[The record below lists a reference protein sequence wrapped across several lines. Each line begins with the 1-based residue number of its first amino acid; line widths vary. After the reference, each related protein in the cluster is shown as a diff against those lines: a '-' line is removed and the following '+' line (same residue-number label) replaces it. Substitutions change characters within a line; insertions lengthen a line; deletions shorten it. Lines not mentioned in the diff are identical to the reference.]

1 MEKEYTVK
9 EIVNLPNDEIDNIQN
24 QINAHN
30 LEVIERSHNNNRI
43 NDTDYDYLLDFYTD
57 GMDVY
62 REVYRTVYECFKRPD
77 RTCAFDP
84 ATGKTETD
92 INGKPINYGLKAVT
106 PFTCTRLEYVDA
118 YNNPIY
124 VIFPRMKKAE
134 RAIEKLESKYNKD
147 YAQECIKAADLVF
160 INEDRE
166 AFAEKLCNISKG
178 NTKLNDILRLTI
190 TSKYLSGISRI
201 NDVLNETCSAKNSR
215 AHINKSKTR
224 NRFKMPLSKNK
235 KRYYDVKMFMHQKT
249 TDGKTLNVEIQL
261 KVQDLYNA
269 DIRTHKLYENIRTIE
284 AELATGKDL
293 LEPSEIRQRE
303 AKIKILENRVRQINE
318 NAIHLY
324 DMRVLDKARRIED
337 DGYRP
342 LRILP
347 DNEDGTYNQCRQ
359 LIKDEYLVEAYDNFD
374 PHAAFSEQDE
384 VNKLCFL
391 RLIGKIDHSFD
402 ETAPD
407 AFNTVN
413 NMFTEISMAEKERFN
428 GINEVAVR
436 YQKTVQQKVSRK
448 YKEDM
453 EAETSVSAISTRN
466 NRGR

>member
-30 LEVIERSHNNNRI
+30 LEVIERAHDQRQI

-84 ATGKTETD
+84 STGKTETD
-92 INGKPINYGLKAVT
+92 ANGKPINYGLKAVT
-106 PFTCTRLEYVDA
+106 PFTCTRLEYVDSF
-118 YNNPIY
+118 NNPIY

-147 YAQECIKAADLVF
+147 YAKECMKAADLAF

-166 AFAEKLCNISKG
+166 AFAEKLNNISKG

-190 TSKYLSGISRI
+190 TSKYLSGIHRI
-201 NDVLNETCSAKNSR
+201 NDILVANCSGAYARSQ
-215 AHINKSKTR
+215 INQSKTR
-224 NRFKMPLSKNK
+224 NRFDMPLSKNK

-249 TDGKTLNVEIQL
+249 SDGKTLNVEIQL
-261 KVQDLYNA
+261 KVQDLYNG
-269 DIRTHKLYENIRTIE
+269 DIRTHKLYEDIRSIE
-284 AELATGKDL
+284 AKLATGKDL
-293 LEPSEIRQRE
+293 LESSEIRQYE

-318 NAIHLY
+318 NAVHLY

-342 LRILP
+342 LRIHP
-347 DNEDGTYNQCRQ
+347 DNPDGTYNQCRQ
-359 LIKDEYLVEAYDNFD
+359 LIKDEYLVESYNDFT
-374 PHAAFSEQDE
+374 PETAFSENDT

-391 RLIGKIDHSFD
+391 RMIGKIDQTFD
-402 ETAPD
+402 ETAENARTAID
-407 AFNTVN
+407 YAFKNITL
-413 NMFTEISMAEKERFN
+413 AEKERFN
-428 GINEVAVR
+428 GINEIAVR
-436 YQKTVQQKVSRK
+436 YKDAVQQKINRK
-448 YKEDM
+448 HKDDM
-453 EAETSVSAISTRN
+453 EHETSVSAIISRN
-466 NRGR
+466 NGGR